1 MSSESSSS
9 SSADQ
14 AVSYDQA
21 TDTFGWA
28 TEGNLNSPLREHQI
42 VLLPGEGEVWLVGD
56 VHDHRRN
63 FEKAVR
69 SADLANHPDRHVV
82 LQELIHGDHFDDKG
96 AEESWITLF
105 RAAEW
110 KAQFPNQV
118 HFLLANHDLAQ
129 IHGKGIMKGS
139 TSVCEAFNKGV
150 KKAFGERAGRIQVA
164 ITEFLLSFPL
174 AVRSPNGLFFCHSL
188 PQDDQIEQF
197 DYSVF
202 GRELM
207 AEDYAR
213 RTGPVYQLIWG
224 RGVTPPFV
232 QQFAEAVG
240 ANILVTGHQPQDAGY
255 LVNGYQHLIIASDHN
270 QGVMLQTES
279 SIIYD
284 MSSLV
289 GCLRKFVSIDL

>member
-1 MSSESSSS
+1 MSSESSSN
-9 SSADQ
+9 DQ

-21 TDTFGWA
+21 SDTFGWA
-28 TEGNLNSPLREHQI
+28 TEGNQNSPLREHQ
-42 VLLPGEGEVWLVGD
+42 VLLLPEAAEVWLVGD
-56 VHDHRRN
+56 LHDHRRN
-63 FEKAVR
+63 WEKVVR
-69 SADLANHPDRHVV
+69 SADLGNHPERHVV

-110 KAQFPNQV
+110 AVQFPHQV

-129 IHGKGIMKGS
+129 IHGRGIMKGS

-174 AVRSPNGLFFCHSL
+174 AARTPNGLFFCHSL
-188 PQDDQIEQF
+188 PTDEEIPNY

-202 GRELM
+202 GRELT

-232 QQFAEAVG
+232 QQFADVVG

-255 LVNGYQHLIIASDHN
+255 LVNGDQHLIIASDHN
-270 QGVMLQTES
+270 QGVVLQTDS
-279 SIIYD
+279 SFVYD
-284 MSSLV
+284 MPALL
-289 GCLRKFVSIDL
+289 GRLRKFVSIDL